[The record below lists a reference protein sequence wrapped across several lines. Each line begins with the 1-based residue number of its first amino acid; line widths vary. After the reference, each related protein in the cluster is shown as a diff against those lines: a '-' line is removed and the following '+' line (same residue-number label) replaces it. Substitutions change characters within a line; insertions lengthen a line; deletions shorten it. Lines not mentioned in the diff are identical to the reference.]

1 VIALTFDTR
10 AALAAREAAPLAP
23 SHACL
28 GCLARGA
35 RPAEQ
40 AEVSEPGDLCPD
52 CAPRYADAGEH
63 AVRCRCDECVWAG
76 AVDRARPDADGGDL

>member
-1 VIALTFDTR
+1 MIALTFDTR

-35 RPAEQ
+35 RPADT
-40 AEVSEPGDLCPD
+40 AEVSEPDALCED